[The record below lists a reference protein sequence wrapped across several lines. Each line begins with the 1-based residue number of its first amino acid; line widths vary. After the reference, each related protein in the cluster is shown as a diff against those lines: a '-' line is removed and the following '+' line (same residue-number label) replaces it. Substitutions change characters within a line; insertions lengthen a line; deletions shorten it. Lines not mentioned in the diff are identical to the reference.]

1 MTTMFSFPSL
11 RLTGRHGGHLLCSEQ
26 DTTGPTSRAC
36 AVIQPGP
43 TQRYEETYIHTVVVA
58 SQACPLASA
67 CHPAPSQ
74 SHRRHTWVLVLGHLR
89 DHESST
95 NMDLP
100 LAVSVFPLQP

>member
-1 MTTMFSFPSL
+1 MFNFPSL
-11 RLTGRHGGHLLCSEQ
+11 RLTGRHGSHLLCSEQ
-26 DTTGPTSRAC
+26 DTTGPTSRAR

-43 TQRYEETYIHTVVVA
+43 MQRYEETDIHKVVVD

-67 CHPAPSQ
+67 YHPASSH

-95 NMDLP
+95 KMDLA